1 MINGFLL
8 NFAFWTRIGIL
19 SAFFLFVIPLL
30 SQSKKSTKVNESNF
44 SFRLKGGDI
53 KLSVR
58 NETELKEWDKYAS
71 DKTKKILDAYESYL
85 GISFH
90 QASSPIF
97 KTLPSSEKDKIR
109 LILKDTVFLNGTR
122 VGGYNNVSGELG
134 KELGIFMELGLV
146 PPGYPAL
153 LLHELGHYYFTEPS
167 WLSEGIVSYLPY
179 LLSKRGYLK
188 LDADELQSVTE
199 EWSLAE
205 TIPKND
211 PPLSKDFHLS
221 NPSLGP
227 WFYSKSVRTQF
238 ILHKELGYEGYKS
251 FLKQVASSSEILNT
265 EQIFKILNQVQRK
278 DWNKILQGWV
288 EPGAYGVYPPTSFM
302 KIQEI
307 EKL

>member
-1 MINGFLL
+1 M
-8 NFAFWTRIGIL
+8 
-19 SAFFLFVIPLL
+19 
-30 SQSKKSTKVNESNF
+30 
-44 SFRLKGGDI
+44 
-53 KLSVR
+53 KLTVR
-58 NETELKEWDKYAS
+58 NETELKEWDKYAFE
-71 DKTKKILDAYESYL
+71 KTKKILDAYESYL
-85 GISFH
+85 GIPFH

-109 LILKDTVFLNGTR
+109 LVLKDTVFLNGTR

-188 LDADELQSVTE
+188 LDSDELQSVTE
-199 EWSLAE
+199 EWSLNEA
-205 TIPKND
+205 IPKND

-221 NPSLGP
+221 NPNLGP
-227 WFYSKSVRTQF
+227 WFYSKSIRTQF
-238 ILHKELGYEGYKS
+238 IIHKELGYEGYKT
-251 FLKQVASSSEILNT
+251 FLKQVASSEVLNT
-265 EQIFKILNQVQRK
+265 ELVFKILNKIQRK
-278 DWNKILQGWV
+278 DWNKILEGWV
-288 EPGAYGVYPPTSFM
+288 EAGPYSVYPPNSFM
-302 KIQEI
+302 KIQDI

>member
-1 MINGFLL
+1 MC
-8 NFAFWTRIGIL
+8 IL
-19 SAFFLFVIPLL
+19 VLFGVSSVF
-30 SQSKKSTKVNESNF
+30 SQSNKKQTRNGEANF
-44 SFRLKGGDI
+44 SLRLRGGEV
-53 KLSVR
+53 KLVIR
-58 NETELKEWDKYAS
+58 NETDFKEWDKYAS
-71 DKTKKILDAYESYL
+71 EKTKKVLDAYESYL
-85 GISFH
+85 GITFQ

-109 LILKDTVFLNGTR
+109 LVLKEAVLLNGTR

-134 KELGIFMELGLV
+134 KDLGIFMEIGLV

-153 LLHELGHYYFTEPS
+153 LLHELGHYYFTEPA

-188 LDADELQSVTE
+188 LDPDELQSVME
-199 EWSLAE
+199 EWTLSE
-205 TIPKND
+205 PIPKLD
-211 PPLSKDFHLS
+211 PPLSQDFHQS

-251 FLKQVASSSEILNT
+251 FLKQVASAEILNT
-265 EQIFKILNQVQRK
+265 DSILRILNKLQRK

-288 EPGAYGVYPPTSFM
+288 LPGPYSVYPVNSFL

>member
-1 MINGFLL
+1 MI
-8 NFAFWTRIGIL
+8 
-19 SAFFLFVIPLL
+19 SAFFISVLPLL
-30 SQSKKSTKVNESNF
+30 SQGKKYSKTNESNF
-44 SFRLKGGDI
+44 SFKLKGGDI
-53 KLSVR
+53 RLTIR
-58 NETELKEWDKYAS
+58 NETELKEWDKYAFE
-71 DKTKKILDAYESYL
+71 KTKKILDAYESYL
-85 GISFH
+85 GIPFH
-90 QASSPIF
+90 QAASPIF

-109 LILKDTVFLNGTR
+109 LVLKDTVFLNGTR

-134 KELGIFMELGLV
+134 KEHGIFMELGLV

-188 LDADELQSVTE
+188 LDADEFQSVIE
-199 EWSLAE
+199 EWSLTEA
-205 TIPKND
+205 IPKND

-221 NPSLGP
+221 NPALGP

-251 FLKQVASSSEILNT
+251 FLRQVASSEMLST
-265 EQIFKILNQVQRK
+265 ELVFKILNKVQRR

-288 EPGAYGVYPPTSFM
+288 EPGPYSAYPPSSFM
-302 KIQEI
+302 KIQDI

>member
-1 MINGFLL
+1 M
-8 NFAFWTRIGIL
+8 RIGTL
-19 SAFFLFVIPLL
+19 SACLFLVPSLL
-30 SQSKKSTKVNESNF
+30 SQNKKSSKTNESNF
-44 SFRLKGGDI
+44 SFRLKGGEI
-53 KLSVR
+53 RLSVR
-58 NETELKEWDKYAS
+58 NETELKEWDKYAFE
-71 DKTKKILDAYESYL
+71 KTKKILDAYESYL
-85 GISFH
+85 GIPFH
-90 QASSPIF
+90 QASSLIF

-109 LILKDTVFLNGTR
+109 LVLKDTVFLNGTR

-188 LDADELQSVTE
+188 LDSDELQSVTE
-199 EWSLAE
+199 EWSLTEAV
-205 TIPKND
+205 PKND

-221 NPSLGP
+221 NPALGP
-227 WFYSKSVRTQF
+227 WFYSKSIRTQF
-238 ILHKELGYEGYKS
+238 IIHKELGYEGYKS
-251 FLKQVASSSEILNT
+251 FLKQVASSEMLNT
-265 EQIFKILNQVQRK
+265 ELVFKILNKVQRK

-288 EPGAYGVYPPTSFM
+288 EAGPYSVYTPNSFT
-302 KIQEI
+302 KIQDI

>member
-1 MINGFLL
+1 M
-8 NFAFWTRIGIL
+8 RIGII
-19 SAFFLFVIPLL
+19 SAFFISVLPLL
-30 SQSKKSTKVNESNF
+30 SQSKKSSKTNESNF
-44 SFRLKGGDI
+44 SFRLKGGEI
-53 KLSVR
+53 KLAVR
-58 NETELKEWDKYAS
+58 NETELKEWDKYAFE
-71 DKTKKILDAYESYL
+71 KTKKILDAYESYL
-85 GISFH
+85 GIPFH

-97 KTLPSSEKDKIR
+97 KTLPSAEKDKIR
-109 LILKDTVFLNGTR
+109 LVLKDTVFLNGTR

-188 LDADELQSVTE
+188 LDSDELQSIVE
-199 EWSLAE
+199 EWNLTEA
-205 TIPKND
+205 IPKND
-211 PPLSKDFHLS
+211 LPLSKDFHLS
-221 NPSLGP
+221 NPNLGL

-238 ILHKELGYEGYKS
+238 IIHKELGYEGYKS
-251 FLKQVASSSEILNT
+251 FLKLVASSEMLNT
-265 EQIFKILNQVQRK
+265 ELVFKILNKIQRK

-288 EPGAYGVYPPTSFM
+288 EPGPYTVYPPTSFM
-302 KIQEI
+302 KIQDI

>member
-1 MINGFLL
+1 MINGFLYQFSL
-8 NFAFWTRIGIL
+8 WMRIGIL
-19 SAFFLFVIPLL
+19 SAFLLSVFPLL
-30 SQSKKSTKVNESNF
+30 SQNKKSSKTNESNF
-44 SFRLKGGDI
+44 SFRLKGGEI
-53 KLSVR
+53 KLAVR
-58 NETELKEWDKYAS
+58 NETELKEWDKYAFE
-71 DKTKKILDAYESYL
+71 KTKRILDAYESYL
-85 GISFH
+85 GIPFH

-109 LILKDTVFLNGTR
+109 LVLKDTVFLNGTR

-188 LDADELQSVTE
+188 LDADELQSITE
-199 EWSLAE
+199 EWSLTEA
-205 TIPKND
+205 IPKND
-211 PPLSKDFHLS
+211 QPLSKDFHLS
-221 NPSLGP
+221 NPALGP

-238 ILHKELGYEGYKS
+238 IIHKELGYEGYKS
-251 FLKQVASSSEILNT
+251 FLKHIASSEMLNT
-265 EQIFKILNQVQRK
+265 ELVFKILNKVQRK

-288 EPGAYGVYPPTSFM
+288 EAGPYSGYPPNSFM
-302 KIQEI
+302 KIQDI